1 MTAALGVVT
10 IGQAPRDDVVPDLER
25 LLGATVLQAGALDEL
40 DRAEIAALAPGG
52 AAGGSGHLVSRLRD
66 GTEVPLSHDRIIP
79 LVHGALDRVRR
90 AGAETALLLC
100 TGTFPELD
108 PPLPTVTADRLM
120 ISTVAAL
127 AAGRTL
133 LVICPLPEQRSELEE
148 RWRHHAGEVHV
159 AAASPYGRRDAV
171 AAAAADLRAH
181 AAGGSVLGVLDCV
194 GYDLEHQRV
203 ASRAMRG
210 PVIVPRVAIGQLL
223 RQLI

>member
-1 MTAALGVVT
+1 VSGKLGVVT

-25 LLGATVLQAGALDEL
+25 LLGSTVLQAGALDEL
-40 DRAEIAALAPGG
+40 DRAAIAALAPDPS
-52 AAGGSGHLVSRLRD
+52 AGGSGNLVSRLRD
-66 GTEVPLSHDRIIP
+66 GTEVPLRHDRIVP
-79 LVHGALDRVRR
+79 LVHEALERVRR

-133 LVICPLPEQRSELEE
+133 LVICPAPEQRAELAA
-148 RWRHHAGEVHV
+148 RWRQHADEVHV
-159 AAASPYGRRDAV
+159 TAASPYGPRDAV
-171 AAAAADLRAH
+171 AAAAADLRAR
-181 AAGGSVLGVLDCV
+181 ADGRSVLGVLDCV
-194 GYDLEHQRV
+194 GYDLAHQR
-203 ASRAMRG
+203 AAGEAMRG

-223 RQLI
+223 RQMI